1 MMTMTRFKFAGP
13 VSTAFTACALL
24 AAGTSAA
31 DAIVKTIRTFQP
43 VTVTPAH
50 VSAQPAA
57 IANNFCNKAG
67 YGVAIT
73 HTFIGFE
80 IDNGTASA
88 LFEQIT
94 CNPNIPRPLVFKR
107 AGDLIIGQ

>member
-1 MMTMTRFKFAGP
+1 
-13 VSTAFTACALL
+13 
-24 AAGTSAA
+24 
-31 DAIVKTIRTFQP
+31 VKTIRTFQP

-57 IANNFCNKAG
+57 IANNFCTKAG

-107 AGDLIIGQ
+107 AGGLTLGQ

>member
-1 MMTMTRFKFAGP
+1 MTWNKFG
-13 VSTAFTACALL
+13 STAAAVALTLL
-24 AAGTSAA
+24 AAGTSPAG
-31 DAIVKTIRTFQP
+31 AIVKTIRTFQP

-57 IANNFCNKAG
+57 IAANFCTKAG

-80 IDNGTASA
+80 IEDGTASA

-107 AGDLIIGQ
+107 AGGLTLGQ

>member
-1 MMTMTRFKFAGP
+1 MMTRFKFAGP
-13 VSTAFTACALL
+13 VSTAFAACALL

-31 DAIVKTIRTFQP
+31 DAIVKSIRTFQP

-57 IANNFCNKAG
+57 IADNFCTKLG
-67 YGVAIT
+67 YGEAST
-73 HTFIGFE
+73 QTFIGFDFE
-80 IDNGTASA
+80 GGTASA

-94 CNPNIPRPLVFKR
+94 CVPDRSLRLDFKR
-107 AGDLIIGQ
+107 TGDFIVGQ

>member
-1 MMTMTRFKFAGP
+1 MTWNKFG
-13 VSTAFTACALL
+13 STAAAVALTLL
-24 AAGTSAA
+24 AAGTSPAG
-31 DAIVKTIRTFQP
+31 AIVKTIRTFQP

-57 IANNFCNKAG
+57 IADNFCTKAG
-67 YGVAIT
+67 YGEAIT

-80 IDNGTASA
+80 IEDGTASA

-107 AGDLIIGQ
+107 AGGLTLGQ